1 MNWDDFKA
9 NLLIIGCAIIF
20 AYMALSFFI
29 AIIAG

>member
-1 MNWDDFKA
+1 MKWEDFKE
-9 NLLIIGCAIIF
+9 NMLILMCAVIF

>member
-1 MNWDDFKA
+1 MRWDDFKE
-9 NLLIIGCAIIF
+9 NMLILACAIVF